1 VIGLVIGPKFIG
13 WLRVRQGKGQPIR
26 DDGPQSHLSKRGT
39 PTMGGLMILTSLSLT
54 MLMWMDLSNRYV
66 WACLFITVGFGLIGF
81 LDDYDKVTKR
91 HHAGV
96 SGRVRLLAEFVV
108 AAIGCWII
116 LQGIGTELYI
126 PFYTGPVIDLGWF
139 YIAFAAFVI
148 VAFGN
153 AVNLTD
159 GLDGLA
165 TMPVIIASLAFL
177 LIAYLVGNAVFAGY
191 LGIPFVLGA
200 GELTVMTS
208 AIVGACLAFLWFN
221 APPAAVFMGDT
232 GSLALGGALGA
243 IAVAT
248 HHELVLVIIGGLF
261 VVEALSV
268 IIQVFFYKR
277 TGKRVF
283 KMAPIHHHF
292 EQMGWS
298 EPTVVIR
305 FWIISFV
312 LALAG
317 LSTLKLSDHRARL
330 CRQELRRAGLARSGM
345 AALEA
350 LRASGATVSA
360 WDDKADVRGRLGDA
374 VRIADPLRTVAL
386 RPGRCGRLSGLPST
400 GTQSP
405 PAPRRGRAADRR
417 HRIVRGGARRAAAA
431 QGGRDHRHQREVDH
445 DGLVPTSSRRRA
457 FRP

>member
-1 VIGLVIGPKFIG
+1 MFLWIAEQLGFPGVLNLFRYITFRAGAATATALFLGLLIGPKFIG

-26 DDGPQSHLSKRGT
+26 EDGPQSHLAKRGT
-39 PTMGGLMILTSLSLT
+39 PTMGGLMILTCVT
-54 MLMWMDLSNRYV
+54 VAMLLWMDFSNRYL

-91 HHAGV
+91 SHKGV
-96 SGRVRLLAEFVV
+96 SGKARLLAEFVV
-108 AAIGCWII
+108 AGIGCWVITY
-116 LQGIGTELYI
+116 GAGTELYI
-126 PFYTGPVIDLGWF
+126 PFYRGPVVDLGPF
-139 YIAFAAFVI
+139 YILFAAFI
-148 VAFGN
+148 VVGAGN

-177 LIAYLVGNAVFAGY
+177 VIAYLVGNVVFSRY
-191 LGIPFVLGA
+191 LGIPHVLGA
-200 GELTVMTS
+200 GDLTVLCS
-208 AIVGACLAFLWFN
+208 AIIGAGLAFLWFN

-248 HHELVLVIIGGLF
+248 QHEIVLGIIGGLF
-261 VVEALSV
+261 VLEALSV

-277 TGKRVF
+277 TGRRVF

-317 LSTLKLSDHRARL
+317 LSTLKLR
-330 CRQELRRAGLARSGM
+330 
-345 AALEA
+345 
-350 LRASGATVSA
+350 
-360 WDDKADVRGRLGDA
+360 
-374 VRIADPLRTVAL
+374 
-386 RPGRCGRLSGLPST
+386 
-400 GTQSP
+400 
-405 PAPRRGRAADRR
+405 
-417 HRIVRGGARRAAAA
+417 
-431 QGGRDHRHQREVDH
+431 
-445 DGLVPTSSRRRA
+445 
-457 FRP
+457 

>member
-1 VIGLVIGPKFIG
+1 MFFWIAEQLGFPGLLNLFRYITFRAGGATATALVIGLVIGPKFIG

-26 DDGPQSHLSKRGT
+26 DDGPQSHLAKRGT
-39 PTMGGLMILTSLSLT
+39 PTMGGLMILTSVSLA
-54 MLMWMDLSNRYV
+54 MLMWMSFENRYV

-91 HHAGV
+91 HHKGV
-96 SGRVRLLAEFVV
+96 SGRVRLLAEFAV
-108 AAIGCWII
+108 AGIGCFII
-116 LQGIGTELYI
+116 IQGSGTDLYVPFYQGPVVDLGYLYI
-126 PFYTGPVIDLGWF
+126 PF
-139 YIAFAAFVI
+139 AAV
-148 VAFGN
+148 VVVGAGN

-177 LIAYLVGNAVFAGY
+177 LISYLVGNIVFAPY
-191 LGIPFVLGA
+191 LGIPYVDGA
-200 GELTVMTS
+200 AELTVLTS
-208 AIVGACLAFLWFN
+208 AIVGAGLAFLWFN

-248 HHELVLVIIGGLF
+248 QHELVLVIIGGLF
-261 VVEALSV
+261 VLEAMSV

-317 LSTLKLSDHRARL
+317 LSTLKLR
-330 CRQELRRAGLARSGM
+330 
-345 AALEA
+345 
-350 LRASGATVSA
+350 
-360 WDDKADVRGRLGDA
+360 
-374 VRIADPLRTVAL
+374 
-386 RPGRCGRLSGLPST
+386 
-400 GTQSP
+400 
-405 PAPRRGRAADRR
+405 
-417 HRIVRGGARRAAAA
+417 
-431 QGGRDHRHQREVDH
+431 
-445 DGLVPTSSRRRA
+445 
-457 FRP
+457 